1 MPHTGTSHR
10 HKALFIGLGAGVLIV
25 IGAAVASVLL
35 LSGAYSTAAT
45 KQHFRVTYRF
55 LEMGLRYSVEKSADG
70 IVVPDLQRTAD
81 IEVGAACY
89 RSHCVQCHGAPGVA
103 RSGIGMGQLPSPS
116 DLSQTGRE
124 WPPEQLFYVTQKGVR
139 MSGMPAWQY
148 RIAEGGLW
156 STVAFLQKQP
166 FLTREEYAA
175 LAKRSEAKACPPHD
189 SPIDYSEDNAHEL
202 LRQYACDNC
211 HQMPGIVGPKTY
223 VGPALHDF
231 AQRKFIAGVL
241 PNNHEN
247 LVRWL
252 TDPQG
257 VSPTTLMPDQGVP
270 EAHARV
276 MAQYFLG
283 FE

>member
-1 MPHTGTSHR
+1 MPRTGVPHR
-10 HKALFIGLGAGVLIV
+10 HKAIFIGAGAAVLIV
-25 IGAAVASVLL
+25 LGAVVASVFL

-55 LEMGLRYSVEKSADG
+55 LEMGLRYSVAKYSDDV
-70 IVVPDLQRTAD
+70 VVPASAQTAD
-81 IEVGAACY
+81 VEVGAACY
-89 RSHCVQCHGAPGVA
+89 RSYCVQCHGAPGVA
-103 RSGIGMGQLPSPS
+103 RGGIGMGQLPSPG

-124 WPPEQLFYVTQKGVR
+124 WPPKQLFYVTQKGIR

-148 RIAEGGLW
+148 RIAEDGLW
-156 STVAFLQKQP
+156 STVAFLQKLP
-166 FLTREEYAA
+166 FLTREDYAA
-175 LAKRSEAKACPPHD
+175 LAKRSEAKTCPPHE
-189 SPIDYSEDNAHEL
+189 SPIEYSEVNAHEL

-231 AQRKFIAGVL
+231 AKRKFIAGVL
-241 PNNHEN
+241 PNNHAN

-252 TDPQG
+252 TDPQS
-257 VSPTTLMPDQGVP
+257 VSPATLMPDQGVP